1 MSEYTEPLKC
11 LNGGGCVNI
20 VGLTFCMYP
29 EKRSAVEEMALFTLL
44 SRSFF
49 TSGHEM
55 SFLASKW
62 AKRLHAQGGRE
73 GGRWG

>member
-1 MSEYTEPLKC
+1 
-11 LNGGGCVNI
+11 
-20 VGLTFCMYP
+20 MYP

-44 SRSFF
+44 SKSFF

-62 AKRLHAQGGRE
+62 AKRLHAQGERE
-73 GGRWG
+73 GGCP